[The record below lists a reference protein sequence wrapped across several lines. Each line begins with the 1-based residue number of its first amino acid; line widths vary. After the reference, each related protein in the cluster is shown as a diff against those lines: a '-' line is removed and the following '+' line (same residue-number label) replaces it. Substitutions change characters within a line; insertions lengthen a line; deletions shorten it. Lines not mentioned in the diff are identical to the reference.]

1 MFVCSK
7 LVKILTDI
15 NRATYTNEFAWSC
28 MTRVTSSFCSR
39 FPMCCPVGGG
49 GSTFFVDLFYVCEN
63 KGPPFVTKFKRTW
76 FFCSCFFYLF
86 MYFIIF
92 IFFVNKKVPNHH
104 IISISE
110 SAADDV
116 FGVINGKKLLLF

>member
-63 KGPPFVTKFKRTW
+63 KGPHLLPNLNVHGFLFL
-76 FFCSCFFYLF
+76 FFLFIYVFY
-86 MYFIIF
+86 YFY
-92 IFFVNKKVPNHH
+92 FFVNKKVPNHH